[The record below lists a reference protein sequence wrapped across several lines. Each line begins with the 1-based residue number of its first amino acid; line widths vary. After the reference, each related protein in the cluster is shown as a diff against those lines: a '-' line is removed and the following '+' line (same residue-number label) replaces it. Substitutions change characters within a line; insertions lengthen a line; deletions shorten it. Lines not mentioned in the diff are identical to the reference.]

1 MVLQT
6 PLALMCPAGLSR
18 HWPTQQA
25 LPILGPGHWVLSLR
39 SLEDEKQAVKS
50 LLQAVQAVTLD
61 QEGCK
66 GQGAV
71 SLSPS
76 SRERPSQ
83 ADLGRRVKP
92 ARQAS
97 RPSSS
102 LPGHLLASAC
112 TLTWTEEER
121 ILPIQQELS
130 TFVTVKEFSTYYQ
143 ARSHT
148 G

>member
-18 HWPTQQA
+18 HRPTQKA
-25 LPILGPGHWVLSLR
+25 LPILGPGHWVLSLG
-39 SLEDEKQAVKS
+39 SLEDKK
-50 LLQAVQAVTLD
+50 QAVTLD

-71 SLSPS
+71 SLPPS
-76 SRERPSQ
+76 SRERQSQ
-83 ADLGRRVKP
+83 AAWAGGSNQPGKPLDGAPPCQDLLTSV
-92 ARQAS
+92 
-97 RPSSS
+97 
-102 LPGHLLASAC
+102 C

-130 TFVTVKEFSTYYQ
+130 TFVTVKEFSTY
-143 ARSHT
+143 
-148 G
+148 